1 VAKNKRLSIKK
12 CGFGFFYMSPPFGSN
27 GLAAMVWQQ
36 WFGSNGLAAMVWQQW
51 FGSNGSE
58 LLAALFKTKK
68 PQCRVL
74 GLLCCSV
81 YPISLLGNYL

>member
-12 CGFGFFYMSPPFGSN
+12 CGFGFFYMSPP
-27 GLAAMVWQQ
+27 
-36 WFGSNGLAAMVWQQW
+36 FGSNGLAAMVWQQW